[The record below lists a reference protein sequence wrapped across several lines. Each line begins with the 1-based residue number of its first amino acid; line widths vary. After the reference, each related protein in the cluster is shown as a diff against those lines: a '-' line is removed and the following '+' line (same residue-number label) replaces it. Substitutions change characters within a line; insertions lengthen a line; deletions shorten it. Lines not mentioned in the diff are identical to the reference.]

1 MKKKKNQH
9 TSEVIEFLPCLH
21 VGVYG
26 HGVPD
31 VFGFFVPCQVGAS
44 SSGKSSIVRLLA
56 ELTGHTLHVLPMSS
70 AMDTTELLGGFE
82 QVSFPQVT
90 QRRG

>member
-1 MKKKKNQH
+1 
-9 TSEVIEFLPCLH
+9 
-21 VGVYG
+21 
-26 HGVPD
+26 
-31 VFGFFVPCQVGAS
+31 VGAS